1 MKSGI
6 SKGSFILYLSIFVLI
21 STFMIYVFFC
31 DKANDA
37 RHDQS
42 TYDVMEWNDFQKEEN
57 MTQTVLS
64 GVIKV
69 DAKIGNVLAF
79 YSIHQSVKVFVDN
92 QLIYRYPVINDNP
105 ISSSPGYNWN
115 FVTLPNRVNNIEIE
129 ISSPYESYLKSVP
142 DFFIGNNISVPAYIL
157 SANIVPFII
166 CIIMLM
172 LGILMVI
179 YHYVVSR
186 NVKTDGKLLKLG
198 IFSILLSLW
207 SINECRATVL
217 IIHNNLVTSY
227 FSLLALMM
235 LPIPFCVFVKTFYED
250 DSNIWSIFCKI
261 DLFQIICCIVMQL
274 IGMYDLK
281 ETLWTTH
288 AMIGL
293 LLIIICVQSFKLIK
307 NETHSRMVKLH
318 IICIVVCSSALMTDI
333 AAYYFTSWRGNTL
346 GRIGF
351 LIYIIVLCVAS
362 FGESASLM
370 KKGLEA
376 NAYQTL
382 AYTDQM
388 TGLNNRTCF
397 NIDFE
402 QLSKAPTDVA
412 IIDFDLNNLKYAN
425 DTYGHSIGDQYIKD
439 CSTIISEIFNGIGKC
454 YRVGGDEFVAIIEKS
469 SSLDLHYYLAMLE
482 SSVDALNREN
492 KKQGQ
497 KVPKMQIAYG
507 CAVYSPDLDK
517 NLEETYN
524 RADKLMY
531 IDKKAKKEIRNKI

>member
-1 MKSGI
+1 M
-6 SKGSFILYLSIFVLI
+6 Y
-21 STFMIYVFFC
+21 
-31 DKANDA
+31 
-37 RHDQS
+37 
-42 TYDVMEWNDFQKEEN
+42 DFQKEEN

-129 ISSPYESYLKSVP
+129 ISSPYESYLKSIP
-142 DFFIGNNISVPAYIL
+142 SFFIGNNISVPAYIL

>member
-333 AAYYFTSWRGNTL
+333 AAYYFTSWSGNTL